1 MGGMLEMADIVL
13 AKIQITIN
21 LMPFLMQGLLM
32 TFKVSILAILFGS
45 LLGFVLGVVRT
56 LGYRPLTAIIGI
68 YLHIFR
74 GTPYLVQLYIIYFV
88 FPSFGV
94 GFLNFDSFTAAI
106 VSLSLY
112 TSSYVTEITT
122 AAIYAIPRGQ
132 EEAARSC
139 GMSKAEAL
147 IYVVLPQS
155 LKMMIPPMASIYVV
169 IIKSTAILSI
179 IGISELTRQGEV
191 AILRMPGDIMFV
203 YGLIATM
210 YFIYCYPVLR
220 FAKWAEGAFGSIGS
234 VQDQES

>member
-1 MGGMLEMADIVL
+1 MLEMII
-13 AKIQITIN
+13 AKSQVAVN

-32 TFKVSILAILFGS
+32 TFKVSILAIICGS
-45 LLGFVLGVVRT
+45 TLGFVLGLIRT
-56 LGYRPLTAIIGI
+56 LGYRPLTATIGL

-88 FPSFGV
+88 LPSLGIAL
-94 GFLNFDSFTAAI
+94 LNFDSFTAAI
-106 VSLSLY
+106 VSLSMY

-122 AAIYAIPRGQ
+122 ASIHAVPRGQ

-147 IYVVLPQS
+147 IHVVLPQS
-155 LKMMIPPMASIYVV
+155 LKMMIPPMASVYVV

-191 AILRMPGDIMFV
+191 AIMRLPGDIMFV
-203 YGLIATM
+203 YSLIAFM

-220 FAKWAEGAFGSIGS
+220 FAKWAEGTFGSIEN
-234 VQDQES
+234 VQES